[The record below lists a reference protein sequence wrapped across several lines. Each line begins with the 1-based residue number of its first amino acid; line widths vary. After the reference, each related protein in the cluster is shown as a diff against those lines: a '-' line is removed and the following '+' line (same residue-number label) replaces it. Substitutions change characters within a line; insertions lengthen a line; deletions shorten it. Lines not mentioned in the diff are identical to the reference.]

1 MHWGMAVFNAVFMQI
16 YLSAQRDKRDCD
28 IYWRENDRRKGKG
41 DFMTANKGAKNDRK
55 KINAQTKFVVT
66 REFGGT
72 QTMQEAFE
80 RLIEKKTE
88 EHISR
93 RKDRQAV

>member
-1 MHWGMAVFNAVFMQI
+1 MAVFNAVFMQI

-41 DFMTANKGAKNDRK
+41 DFMTENKGAKNDRK

>member
-1 MHWGMAVFNAVFMQI
+1 MG
-16 YLSAQRDKRDCD
+16 YDR
-28 IYWRENDRRKGKG
+28 RENDRRK
-41 DFMTANKGAKNDRK
+41 DRDNFMTVNKGAKNDRK
-55 KINAQTKFVVT
+55 WIKAQTRFVVT

-80 RLIEKKTE
+80 QLIEKKTE

-93 RKDRQAV
+93 NATHSRKKGRQAV

>member
-1 MHWGMAVFNAVFMQI
+1 
-16 YLSAQRDKRDCD
+16 
-28 IYWRENDRRKGKG
+28 
-41 DFMTANKGAKNDRK
+41 MTVNKGAKNDRK
-55 KINAQTKFVVT
+55 GIKVQTRFVVT

-93 RKDRQAV
+93 NAPHSRKKGRQAV

>member
-1 MHWGMAVFNAVFMQI
+1 MMTGM
-16 YLSAQRDKRDCD
+16 
-28 IYWRENDRRKGKG
+28 ENKMDNRK
-41 DFMTANKGAKNDRK
+41 AK
-55 KINAQTKFVVT
+55 AQTRFVVT

-80 RLIEKKTE
+80 QLIEKKTE

-93 RKDRQAV
+93 GAAHFLKNGQAGF

>member
-1 MHWGMAVFNAVFMQI
+1 
-16 YLSAQRDKRDCD
+16 
-28 IYWRENDRRKGKG
+28 
-41 DFMTANKGAKNDRK
+41 MTVNKGAKNDRK
-55 KINAQTKFVVT
+55 EIKAQTRFVVT

-88 EHISR
+88 EHISKK
-93 RKDRQAV
+93 KDRQAV